1 MATHRPVRKV
11 FRLTLLTRFGRQTLS
26 QVLPFM
32 IRLLK
37 GRIAMPISIKN
48 DQTEL
53 LARKL
58 AELTGETLTEAV
70 RVAVA
75 ERYDRLRRARS
86 GRSLA
91 SELNAIALRCA
102 KRPIVSPLSADEI
115 LGYDESGVPAR

>member
-1 MATHRPVRKV
+1 
-11 FRLTLLTRFGRQTLS
+11 
-26 QVLPFM
+26 
-32 IRLLK
+32 
-37 GRIAMPISIKN
+37 MPISIKN
-48 DQTEL
+48 NQTEM

-70 RVAVA
+70 RAAVA

-91 SELNAIALRCA
+91 GELNAIALRCA
-102 KRPIVSPLSADEI
+102 NRPVVSPLSADEI